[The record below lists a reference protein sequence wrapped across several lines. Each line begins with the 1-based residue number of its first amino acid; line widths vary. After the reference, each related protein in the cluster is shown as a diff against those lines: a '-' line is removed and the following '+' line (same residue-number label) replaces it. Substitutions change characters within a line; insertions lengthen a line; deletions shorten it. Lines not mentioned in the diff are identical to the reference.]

1 MDLMEIF
8 RGNFSHVDIG
18 PCVLHLLS
26 QGDRLFM
33 HSLFAIPDVRK
44 YYVLRDDHARDIDL
58 LLDYDLSTFSRCG
71 GFTYVITTKQGQK
84 AGIISVEFSQ
94 EDGRLIGN
102 TSYALLPQYRGNGYA
117 TAALTML
124 GVFMTGSQADELV
137 LDISMDNEA
146 SMNVARAANYQTDR
160 VGYMDWEHPE
170 VGMRKKW
177 RYSLSAPR
185 IINFR
190 KAQEY
195 HQRKEYTSAISF
207 WKKALDCDYPQGT
220 PFTDAQIISN
230 LGMEYSSNKEY
241 RKAYECLTKAQQMGL
256 DHPSI
261 IKEINWLL
269 EHRYLW

>member
-1 MDLMEIF
+1 
-8 RGNFSHVDIG
+8 
-18 PCVLHLLS
+18 
-26 QGDRLFM
+26 
-33 HSLFAIPDVRK
+33 
-44 YYVLRDDHARDIDL
+44 
-58 LLDYDLSTFSRCG
+58 
-71 GFTYVITTKQGQK
+71 
-84 AGIISVEFSQ
+84 
-94 EDGRLIGN
+94 
-102 TSYALLPQYRGNGYA
+102 
-117 TAALTML
+117 ML